1 MLTGPEDGL
10 YIWIHFKVYLLLHCD
25 FLMSI
30 LDLGINPILEVLIEN
45 KI

>member
-10 YIWIHFKVYLLLHCD
+10 YLWIHFNVCLLLLGD

-30 LDLGINPILEVLIEN
+30 LNLSINPVLEVLIEN
-45 KI
+45 RI